1 MPRQI
6 GIPRPSL
13 RRLPL
18 YYRHLRELSEK
29 NVGITSSEELG
40 EAVDVPAAQV
50 RKDLTFLGELG
61 RPGVGYEVFSLA
73 SQLEDILGIIN
84 DKEAVLVGAGR
95 LGAAL
100 AGYEGFRRYRL
111 DIIAL
116 FDIDPDKIGTEVGGK
131 SILPLSKLPSLVQ
144 RLNIQLG
151 VIAVPA
157 SAAQEIADLMVTAG
171 ITVIW
176 NFAPVNLKIPEH
188 VWVENEDLA
197 ARLAMLSYQISQQKI
212 QNLAGASGPQGAGQP
227 GATGP
232 GRRRRVATTAEW
244 RTQG

>member
-1 MPRQI
+1 MSKNV

-13 RRLPL
+13 SRLPL
-18 YYRHLRELSEK
+18 YYRHLAELAEK

-40 EAVDVPAAQV
+40 AAVNVPAAQV

-61 RPGVGYEVFSLA
+61 RPGVGYEVLSLA
-73 SQLEDILGIIN
+73 SHLEEVLGIVN

-100 AGYEGFRRYRL
+100 ASYEGFRRYGL
-111 DIIAL
+111 DIVAL
-116 FDIDPDKIGTEVGGK
+116 FDTDEQKLGKTIGDKEVFHI
-131 SILPLSKLPSLVQ
+131 SRLRNLAR

-151 VIAVPA
+151 IIAVPA
-157 SAAQEIADLMVTAG
+157 SAAQEIADMMVEAG

-176 NFAPVNLKIPEH
+176 NFAPANLKMPDG

-197 ARLAMLSYQISQQKI
+197 SRLATLSYHITQQKI
-212 QNLAGASGPQGAGQP
+212 AAKFDSGRIGGS
-227 GATGP
+227 
-232 GRRRRVATTAEW
+232 
-244 RTQG
+244 

>member
-1 MPRQI
+1 MAREI

-18 YYRHLRELSEK
+18 YYRHLRDLSER

-40 EAVDVPAAQV
+40 AAVNVPAAQV

-61 RPGVGYEVFSLA
+61 RPGVGYEVLSLA
-73 SQLEDILGIIN
+73 AQLEDILGIIN
-84 DKEAVLVGAGR
+84 DKEAVLVGAGK

-100 AGYEGFRRYRL
+100 AGYAGFRKYGL
-111 DIIAL
+111 DIVAL
-116 FDIDPDKIGTEVGGK
+116 FDIDPDKIGTEVGEK
-131 SILPLSKLPSLVQ
+131 SIFPLHKLPNLVQ

-151 VIAVPA
+151 IIAVPA
-157 SAAQEIADLMVTAG
+157 SVAQEIADLMVAAG

-176 NFAPVNLKIPEH
+176 NFAPVNLKVPQD

-197 ARLAMLSYQISQQKI
+197 SRLAMLSYQITQQKI
-212 QNLAGASGPQGAGQP
+212 KNLS
-227 GATGP
+227 ATP
-232 GRRRRVATTAEW
+232 ETVAEC
-244 RTQG
+244 